1 MANVLSID
9 IETKNLSNEIGGW
22 DKTHM
27 FLVSTVATWD
37 GNVAK
42 IYVDNELTDSIT
54 KGEKQV
60 FPLRQLKF
68 DLDDHFKADGILLG
82 HNIVAFD
89 LPVLRDSMDIYCVRK
104 YLKEERYID
113 TSKIL
118 LKSCGQRITLNNAV
132 SNTLGDSKSLD
143 SADAPALWK
152 QGEYDTVV
160 DYCLKDTK
168 LCYDLWKY
176 GQDNGFISAY
186 TYDGGDLEDYNLSK
200 IEVEW

>member
-1 MANVLSID
+1 
-9 IETKNLSNEIGGW
+9 
-22 DKTHM
+22 M

-42 IYVDNELTDSIT
+42 VYVDNELTDSIT
-54 KGEKQV
+54 KGDKQV
-60 FPLRQLKF
+60 LPLRQLKF
-68 DLDDHFKADGILLG
+68 DLDDHFAKGGLLLG

-89 LPVLRDSMDIYCVRK
+89 LPVLRDSMDIYCIRK
-104 YLKEERYID
+104 YLKEEQYID

-118 LKSCGQRITLNNAV
+118 LKNSGQRITLNNAV
-132 SNTLGDSKSLD
+132 TNTLGDTKSLE
-143 SADAPALWK
+143 SADAPKLWK

-168 LCYDLWKY
+168 LCYDLWKH
-176 GQDNGFISAY
+176 GQEHGFVKAF
-186 TYDGGDLEDYNLSK
+186 TYDKEEDEDFTLSK